1 MEADIIITIALVTG
15 FVLLVSHVAKI
26 IRGRMLHQTIREA
39 IRSDSGLTPA
49 LLDRIDEPQRAGGS
63 GDDRIGLVLLALG
76 AALFC
81 YGLIQGDADDIRNR
95 SGIAL
100 FPVFVG
106 AALLGRLWFVRRSG
120 AGR

>member
-1 MEADIIITIALVTG
+1 MEADIIITITLVTG
-15 FVLLVSHVAKI
+15 FVLVVSHVTRI
-26 IRGRMLHQTIREA
+26 IRARMLQRTIRDA
-39 IRSDSGLTPA
+39 IQKDSSLTPA
-49 LLDRIDEPQRAGGS
+49 LLDRMDEQQPTGA

-81 YGLIQGDADDIRNR
+81 YGLIQGDADDIRNL

-106 AALLGRLWFVRRSG
+106 ATLLGRIWFIRRRGEVR
-120 AGR
+120 